1 MGNRGASA
9 LRLGAV
15 IVACAL
21 LLTACGGGGG
31 SDSGGNGPFTLGYTG
46 TLSGS
51 FASYAQQ
58 MQQGVNLAVEELNRQ
73 GGIDGQKIE
82 VEVADDKGKPENG
95 PVIAR
100 QFCGNDSIRTVLGY
114 SFSSVALAAVP
125 SYSQCRLPVVASAV
139 TSPDLSGASPYFF
152 RTVLADDLQGKQM
165 GNYAVDVLGYKRI
178 ATLYQ
183 VDDYGEGVSQAF
195 NAAVEGGGGEVLS
208 TQGYQLG
215 TTDFSTQLNK
225 IKNQSPEAIFIGGF
239 YPEASKIAQQARE
252 LGMNQQ
258 ILGTDG
264 SLSPQLIDLGGDA
277 VDGMIIY
284 GMFYSGATTT
294 PEAKEFVTAF
304 KKKYNEA
311 PSSWAAL
318 AYDAVY
324 AVKHAAE
331 QSGGSSR
338 EDIKSGLE
346 EVNFEGVS
354 GDIKFNSE
362 GDRVANV
369 LFLTVE
375 NGQFKLA
382 QKQIK
387 EP

>member
-1 MGNRGASA
+1 MGNRGVSL

-15 IVACAL
+15 IAACAL

-31 SDSGGNGPFTLGYTG
+31 SDSGSSESFTLGYTG

-58 MQQGVNLAVEELNRQ
+58 MKQGVDLAVEELNRQ
-73 GGIDGQKIE
+73 DGIGGQKIE

-95 PVIAR
+95 PVIGR
-100 QFCGNDSIRTVLGY
+100 QFCGDDSIRAVLGY
-114 SFSSVALAAVP
+114 SFSSVALSAVP

-139 TSPDLSGASPYFF
+139 TSPDLTGASPYFF
-152 RTVLADDLQGKQM
+152 RTVLTDNVQGKQM
-165 GNYAVDVLGYKRI
+165 GTYAVDVLGFERI

-195 NAAVEGGGGEVLS
+195 NEAVEAAGGEILS
-208 TQGYQLG
+208 NQGYQLG
-215 TTDFSTQLNK
+215 SNNFSTQLNK
-225 IKNQSPEAIFIGGF
+225 IKGQNPDAIFIGGF
-239 YPEASKIAQQARE
+239 YPEASKIAQQSRE

-258 ILGTDG
+258 MLGTDG

-277 VDGMIIY
+277 VEGMMIY
-284 GMFYSGATTT
+284 GMFYPGATTT
-294 PEAKEFVTAF
+294 PAAKKFVTAF
-304 KKKYNEA
+304 EKKYNEA

-324 AVKHAAE
+324 AVKHAAD

-338 EDIKSGLE
+338 EDIKSGLD
-346 EVNFEGVS
+346 EVNFEGVT
-354 GDIKFNSE
+354 GNIEFNSG
-362 GDRVANV
+362 GDRVADV

-375 NGQFKLA
+375 NGQFELA
-382 QKQIK
+382 EEQIR
-387 EP
+387 

>member
-1 MGNRGASA
+1 MSNRGAFA

-15 IVACAL
+15 VVTCAL

-31 SDSGGNGPFTLGYTG
+31 DQGSGGPFTLGYTG

-73 GGIDGQKIE
+73 GGIGGQKIE
-82 VEVADDKGKPENG
+82 VEVADDEGQPENG

-100 QFCGNDSIRTVLGY
+100 QFCGNDSIRAVLGY
-114 SFSSVALAAVP
+114 SFSSVALAAVQP
-125 SYSQCRLPVVASAV
+125 YSQCRLPVVASAV
-139 TSPDLSGASPYFF
+139 TSPELSGASPYFF
-152 RTVLADDLQGKQM
+152 RTVLTDAVQGKQM
-165 GNYAVDVLGYKRI
+165 GTYAVDTLGYERI

-195 NAAVEGGGGEVLS
+195 NEAVEAAGGEILS
-208 TQGYQLG
+208 NQGYQLE
-215 TTDFSTQLNK
+215 TTNFSTQLNK
-225 IKNQSPEAIFIGGF
+225 IKGQNPDAIFIGGF

-258 ILGTDG
+258 MLGTDG
-264 SLSPQLIDLGGDA
+264 SLSPQLTELGGDA
-277 VDGMIIY
+277 VNGMILY
-284 GMFYSGATTT
+284 GMFYPGATTT
-294 PEAKEFVTAF
+294 PEAKKFVTAF
-304 KKKYNEA
+304 EKKYDEA

-324 AVKHAAE
+324 AVKHAVE

-346 EVNFEGVS
+346 KVNFKGVT
-354 GDIKFNSE
+354 GDIQFNSD
-362 GDRVANV
+362 GDRVADV

-382 QKQIK
+382 EEQIR
-387 EP
+387 